1 MFFFPKV
8 HLSLLVLPLFFL
20 KVLYFSGFWIFGF
33 LPQEFSEGYACAF
46 PKQLPVEQG
55 IAAGD
60 ASLLLSATE
69 EERVEGPQEQFQC
82 VLGSDP
88 SYRVGQST
96 WE

>member
-1 MFFFPKV
+1 M
-8 HLSLLVLPLFFL
+8 
-20 KVLYFSGFWIFGF
+20 
-33 LPQEFSEGYACAF
+33 
-46 PKQLPVEQG
+46 EQG

-88 SYRVGQST
+88 SCRVGQST